1 MKHGFGN
8 DQSVEW
14 MAGGGTAL
22 NGMVYGPPS
31 SAYAYGLP
39 GCPLVPRMFRTR
51 FPERQLPRELAEVV
65 GFPGSKLSDL
75 DSSGWQQ
82 LSSPGVPE
90 FLLRLPAFI
99 SDLPVPEQEIVI
111 PAGVPFS
118 WLVGLPLGTRLRNSL
133 LRRFARTLSSQSFLA
148 PIDCREFLSIRNC
161 GIKALIELLCVLE
174 SVEASYSS
182 NPEVESPPSPRYR
195 VFTDSDFH
203 AAMDQA
209 VHDALNKFSV
219 ASSCLKEFSEWAI
232 SETDAVTLGSALV
245 SASQS
250 PLPPAV
256 WRGLSEIKLTDVVAP
271 GAHSYEVINNWVSSL
286 ADRERKIFLN
296 RIACVDGKPT
306 LQALADDMGVTRER
320 IRQIEK
326 KLVRKFESHMRRSS
340 GSAVHW
346 RAETIRNLVGVARP
360 FVEIEAL
367 LLPEIGQPD
376 YKHVLLTLAGPYDI
390 RGKWLLLRAAIESD
404 PTTDIVVMLDEFGF
418 IDERFASTELSN
430 WGLDSSLHKEWLL
443 DTGKF
448 KEFNGKLARWDV
460 GIGDKVVAGLADLG
474 EPATIDE
481 ILDHIQSDRARG
493 SAVNAISS
501 DPRIARVN
509 LTQLG
514 LTSWGVTEYVSIS
527 STIRDLIV
535 SSGGSIQ
542 LDDVVSTISKEF
554 GAAESSV
561 KTYCGVPMFVLENGW
576 VSLRQDLSTFRYETY
591 FPRNSRGVFRLKGG
605 RVCFLLEVNEELL
618 RGSGRPLPP
627 VVAALL
633 DMAVNEEL
641 VFCYASDLSVT
652 LTHPEASISPSIGSL
667 RPLAETVGANLGEYL
682 TVILD
687 KAVMSVQCHLTD
699 ITNIIP
705 SWELVAQLTGVD
717 IEDPLNGLAEA
728 LDCKVGE
735 VRVLLKERG
744 DLVVAD
750 AIPAASLASSSLE
763 ESLFLLESQLR
774 LR

>member
-1 MKHGFGN
+1 MNHGFGN

-14 MAGGGTAL
+14 MAAGGTAL

-39 GCPLVPRMFRTR
+39 GCSLVPRMFRTR

-65 GFPGSKLSDL
+65 GFPGCKLSDL

-90 FLLRLPAFI
+90 FLLGLPAFI

-118 WLVGLPLGTRLRNSL
+118 WLVGLPLGTRLRNTL
-133 LRRFARTLSSQSFLA
+133 LRPFARTLSNQSCLA

-174 SVEASYSS
+174 SVEVGYSS
-182 NPEVESPPSPRYR
+182 DPGVESPPSPRYR

-203 AAMDQA
+203 AAVEQA
-209 VHDALNKFSV
+209 VHDALNRCSV

-232 SETDAVTLGSALV
+232 SETDAVTLGSALSSV
-245 SASQS
+245 SQS
-250 PLPPAV
+250 PFSPAA
-256 WRGLSEIKLTDVVAP
+256 WRVLSEIKLSDVVEP
-271 GAHSYEVINNWVSSL
+271 TLHPYETIDLWVSSL
-286 ADRERKIFLN
+286 SERERGIFLD
-296 RIACVDGKPT
+296 RIACVDGKST
-306 LQALADDMGVTRER
+306 LQELANDLGVTRER
-320 IRQIEK
+320 VRQVEK

-346 RAETIRNLVGVARP
+346 RAETIRNFVGVARP
-360 FVEIEAL
+360 LVEIEPL
-367 LLPEIGQPD
+367 LLPRSGQLD
-376 YKHVLLTLAGPYDI
+376 YRDVLLTLAGPYII
-390 RGKWLLLRAAIESD
+390 RGKWLLLTAAIESD
-404 PTTDIVVMLDEFGF
+404 PTTDIIVKLDEFGF
-418 IDERFASTELSN
+418 IDQHFASTELSN
-430 WGLDSSLHKEWLL
+430 WGLASSLHKEWLL

-474 EPATIDE
+474 QPATVDE
-481 ILDHIQSDRARG
+481 ILDHIQSDRTRG
-493 SAVNAISS
+493 SAVNAISW
-501 DPRIARVN
+501 DPRIVRVN

-542 LDDVVSTISKEF
+542 LNDLVSTISKEF

-561 KTYCGVPMFVLENGW
+561 KAYCGVPMFVLEYGW
-576 VSLRQDLSTFRYETY
+576 VSLRQDLTTFRYETY
-591 FPRNSRGVFRLKGG
+591 SPRNSRGVFSLNRGK
-605 RVCFLLEVNEELL
+605 VSFLVEVNQDLL

-627 VVAALL
+627 AVGALL
-633 DMAVNEEL
+633 DLAINEEL
-641 VFCYASDLSVT
+641 VFCYTSDLSVT
-652 LTHPEASISPSIGSL
+652 LTYSEVSMSPSSGSL
-667 RPLAETVGANLGEYL
+667 RPLAESVGANLGEYL
-682 TVILD
+682 TVILN
-687 KAVMSVQCHLTD
+687 KQNMSAQCFVTD
-699 ITNIIP
+699 VINTTP
-705 SWELVAQLTGVD
+705 SWQLVAQLTGVVT
-717 IEDPLNGLAEA
+717 EDPLNGLAAA
-728 LDCKVGE
+728 LDCKPGE
-735 VRVLLKERG
+735 VRVLLKDRG
-744 DLVVAD
+744 DGLVAD
-750 AIPAASLASSSLE
+750 AIPAESFESSSLE
-763 ESLFLLESQLR
+763 EALARLEAQLGPA
-774 LR
+774 

>member
-1 MKHGFGN
+1 MNQGFDN

-14 MAGGGTAL
+14 MAAGGTAL
-22 NGMVYGPPS
+22 NGMVYGSPS
-31 SAYAYGLP
+31 SAYAYGIP
-39 GCPLVPRMFRTR
+39 GCSLLPRMFRTR
-51 FPERQLPRELAEVV
+51 FPERQLPRELTELVD
-65 GFPGSKLSDL
+65 FPGCKLSDL

-99 SDLPVPEQEIVI
+99 SDLPVPEEEIVI

-118 WLVGLPLGTRLRNSL
+118 WLVGLPLGTRLRNTL
-133 LRRFARTLSSQSFLA
+133 LRRFARTLSNQSFLA

-174 SVEASYSS
+174 SVEVGYSS
-182 NPEVESPPSPRYR
+182 DLGMESPPSPRYR

-203 AAMDQA
+203 AAVEQA
-209 VHDALNKFSV
+209 VRDALNRFSV

-232 SETDAVTLGSALV
+232 SETDAVTLGSALSSV
-245 SASQS
+245 SQS
-250 PLPPAV
+250 PYSPAA
-256 WRGLSEIKLTDVVAP
+256 WRGLSEIKLSDVVEP
-271 GAHSYEVINNWVSSL
+271 TPHPYESIDLWVSSL
-286 ADRERKIFLN
+286 SERERGVFLN
-296 RIACVDGKPT
+296 RIACVDGKST
-306 LQALADDMGVTRER
+306 LQELANDLGVTRER
-320 IRQIEK
+320 VRQVEK

-340 GSAVHW
+340 GAAVHW
-346 RAETIRNLVGVARP
+346 RAETIRNFVGVARP
-360 FVEIEAL
+360 LVEVEPL
-367 LLPEIGQPD
+367 LLPRSGQLD
-376 YKHVLLTLAGPYDI
+376 YRDVLLTLAGPYDI
-390 RGKWLLLRAAIESD
+390 RGKWLLLRSATEAD
-404 PTTDIVVMLDEFGF
+404 PTTGIIVNLDEFGF
-418 IDERFASTELSN
+418 IDQQSASAELSN
-430 WGLDSSLHKEWLL
+430 WGLPSSLHKEWLL

-474 EPATIDE
+474 QPATVDE
-481 ILDHIQSDRARG
+481 ILDHIQSDRTRG
-493 SAVNAISS
+493 SAVNAISW
-501 DPRIARVN
+501 DPRIVRVN
-509 LTQLG
+509 LTQFG
-514 LTSWGVTEYVSIS
+514 LTSWGVIEYVSIS

-542 LDDVVSTISKEF
+542 LNNLVSTISKEF

-561 KTYCGVPMFVLENGW
+561 KAYCGVPMFVLENGW

-591 FPRNSRGVFRLKGG
+591 SPRNSRGVFRLKFG

-633 DMAVNEEL
+633 DMAINDEL
-641 VFCYASDLSVT
+641 VFCYTSDISVT
-652 LTHPEASISPSIGSL
+652 LTYPEASISPSIGSL
-667 RPLAETVGANLGEYL
+667 RPLSETVGAKLGEYL

-687 KAVMSVQCHLTD
+687 KKKMSVQCFVTD

-705 SWELVAQLTGVD
+705 GWELVAQLTGVD
-717 IEDPLNGLAEA
+717 IEDHLNGLAAA

-744 DLVVAD
+744 DVVVAD
-750 AIPAASLASSSLE
+750 AIPTASLASSSLE
-763 ESLFLLESQLR
+763 ESLVLLESQLR